1 MQSLEIFLS
10 SGESLTPDEI
20 MEGFLLL
27 ARNEAMFPMLS
38 EQDRQIACIT
48 LVLETLAYNDEKQ
61 II

>member
-27 ARNEAMFPMLS
+27 ARNEAQYPLLS
-38 EQDRQIACIT
+38 EQDRQIACFT
-48 LVLETLAYNDEKQ
+48 LVLNTLAYNEENR